1 MELRSGDLRLIRL
14 VAKLKELKTEIT
26 RVIDYDDDDVLRN
39 RKMKSG
45 LILVS
50 GLLNEALEELSKM
63 APAGGD

>member
-1 MELRSGDLRLIRL
+1 VELRSRDLRLIRL
-14 VAKLKELKTEIT
+14 VAKLKELKTEVT
-26 RVIDYDDDDVLRN
+26 RVIDYDDVLRN

-63 APAGGD
+63 GPAAGD

>member
-1 MELRSGDLRLIRL
+1 MELRSGDLRLIRF

-26 RVIDYDDDDVLRN
+26 RVIDYDDVLRN

-63 APAGGD
+63 GPAGGD